1 MRMSR
6 LMASLLNLL
15 SPRALLQPQ
24 ISSNAPVSFLRNGF
38 YATSKQQ
45 FIQAVETTAAQALRR
60 RRGLFGLFLPIEVHF
75 RFQGVNEFVCIP
87 SSSFTTMGRVLMSL
101 LIARSCF
108 SK

>member
-60 RRGLFGLFLPIEVHF
+60 RRGLFGLFLPIEVRF
-75 RFQGVNEFVCIP
+75 RF
-87 SSSFTTMGRVLMSL
+87 
-101 LIARSCF
+101 
-108 SK
+108 